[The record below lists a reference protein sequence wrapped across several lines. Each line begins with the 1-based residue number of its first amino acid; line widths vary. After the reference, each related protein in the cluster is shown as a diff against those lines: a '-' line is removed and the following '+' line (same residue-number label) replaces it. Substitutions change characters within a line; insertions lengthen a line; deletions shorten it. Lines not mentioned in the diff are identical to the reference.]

1 MQEAEFM
8 IAVMQM
14 VFAFIFA
21 LGILITFHEFGHYWV
36 ARKCDVKILRFSVG
50 FGRPLWR
57 KEFGRDNTEFII
69 GAVPLGGYVKMLDE
83 REDSVPESERTRA
96 FNNKSLG
103 ERFAIVVAG
112 PLFNFIFAVLAYW
125 IIYVVGVTGL
135 KPLVGSVEEGSV
147 AMQAGFRVDDEITG
161 INGQGT
167 PTWNA
172 ILEKLVGGVI
182 NRSTGTVSVRDTR
195 GYERL
200 LEVDLASISIDA
212 MAQGNLLRLLG
223 IEPVR
228 PAIPAIIG
236 EVANQGAAREA
247 GLVAGDRMVAV
258 GGTPVRDWRH
268 WVELIRAAPGVPLFV
283 RINRDDEYLEIVL
296 TPGEKVSG
304 QGETIGYIG
313 VGLDPDYEVDRSLF
327 AIEAYPPHTALV
339 KGIGKTLDMTV
350 TTLQILGKMIT
361 GQASLKNLSGP
372 VSIAQYAGQTAQLGI
387 VAFLGFLAIVS
398 ISLGVLNLLPVP
410 LLDGGHLF
418 YFFIEFFKGSP
429 VSIPVQ
435 MVGQRIGI
443 MLLFGLMVL
452 AFYNDIIRL
461 AG

>member
-1 MQEAEFM
+1 M
-8 IAVMQM
+8 IGMVQM
-14 VFAFIFA
+14 IFAFIFA

-36 ARKCDVKILRFSVG
+36 ARKCGVKILQFSVG

-57 KEFGRDNTEFII
+57 KEFGTDNTEFII

-83 REDSVPESERTRA
+83 REGFVPEAERTRA
-96 FNNKSLG
+96 FNNKQLG

-135 KPLVGSVEEGSV
+135 KPLVGSVEESSV
-147 AMQAGFRVDDEITG
+147 AMQAGFRVDDEITE

-167 PTWNA
+167 QTWNSA
-172 ILEKLVGGVI
+172 LEKLVGGVI
-182 NRSTGTVSVRDTR
+182 ERSVATVSVRDTR

-200 LEVDLASISIDA
+200 LEVDLASISIDD
-212 MAQGNLLRLLG
+212 MAQGNLLGLLG

-228 PAIPAIIG
+228 PAVPAIIG
-236 EVANQGAAREA
+236 EVTNQGAAREA
-247 GLVAGDRMVAV
+247 GLAAGDRMVAV
-258 GGTPVRDWRH
+258 DGTPVRGWQH
-268 WVELIRAAPGVPLFV
+268 WVELIRAAPGVPLYV
-283 RINRDDEYLEIVL
+283 RIDRDGEYLEIVL
-296 TPGEKVSG
+296 TPGEKVTE
-304 QGETIGYIG
+304 QGDTIGYIG
-313 VGLDPDYEVDRSLF
+313 VGLDPDYDIDRSLF
-327 AIEAYPPHTALV
+327 VIEAYPPHTALV
-339 KGIGKTLDMTV
+339 RGIGKTLDMTV
-350 TTLQILGKMIT
+350 TTLQILGRMIT

-398 ISLGVLNLLPVP
+398 ISLGVLNLLPIP

-418 YFFIEFFKGSP
+418 YFCIEFFKGSP
-429 VSIPVQ
+429 VSVPVQ
-435 MVGQRIGI
+435 LLGQRVGI
-443 MLLFGLMVL
+443 MLLFSLMAL
-452 AFYNDIIRL
+452 AIYNDIIRL

>member
-1 MQEAEFM
+1 M
-8 IAVMQM
+8 IDVVQM
-14 VFAFIFA
+14 IFAFIFA

-83 REDSVPESERTRA
+83 REDTVPGPERTRA

-125 IIYVVGVTGL
+125 IIYVIGISGL
-135 KPLVGSVEEGSV
+135 KPLVGYIEAGSV

-167 PTWNA
+167 PTWNTA
-172 ILEKLVGGVI
+172 LEKLVGGVI
-182 NRSTGTVSVRDTR
+182 DRSIATVSVRDTR

-228 PAIPAIIG
+228 PAVPAIIG

-247 GLVAGDRMVAV
+247 GMVAGDRIVAV
-258 GGTPVRDWRH
+258 DGVPVRSWQH

-283 RINRDDEYLEIVL
+283 RINRDDEYLEIDL
-296 TPGEKVSG
+296 TPGKKLSE

-313 VGLDPDYEVDRSLF
+313 VGLDPDYDVDGSLF
-327 AIEAYPPHTALV
+327 AIETYPPHTALV
-339 KGIGKTLDMTV
+339 KGVGKTLDMTI
-350 TTLQILGKMIT
+350 TTLQILGRMIT

-429 VSIPVQ
+429 VSVPLQ
-435 MVGQRIGI
+435 LLGQRIGI
-443 MLLFGLMVL
+443 MLLLGLMVL
-452 AFYNDIIRL
+452 AFYNDIARL

>member
-1 MQEAEFM
+1 M
-8 IAVMQM
+8 IAVVQM

>member
-1 MQEAEFM
+1 M
-8 IAVMQM
+8 IAVVQM

-167 PTWNA
+167 PTWNTA
-172 ILEKLVGGVI
+172 LEKLVGGVI
-182 NRSTGTVSVRDTR
+182 GHSVGTVSVRDTQ

-200 LEVDLASISIDA
+200 LEVDLSSISIDA

-258 GGTPVRDWRH
+258 GDTPVRDWQH

-296 TPGEKVSG
+296 TPGEKVSE

-313 VGLDPDYEVDRSLF
+313 VGLGPDYDVDRSLF
-327 AIEAYPPHTALV
+327 AIEAYPPYTALV

-372 VSIAQYAGQTAQLGI
+372 VSIAQYAGQTAQLGV

-429 VSIPVQ
+429 VSVPVQ

>member
-8 IAVMQM
+8 IAVVQM

-135 KPLVGSVEEGSV
+135 KPLVGSVEEGSI
-147 AMQAGFRVDDEITG
+147 ALQAGFRVDDEITG

-172 ILEKLVGGVI
+172 TLEKLVGGVI
-182 NRSTGTVSVRDTR
+182 SRSTGTVSVRDTR

-296 TPGEKVSG
+296 TPEEKVSG
-304 QGETIGYIG
+304 QGEAIGYIG

-443 MLLFGLMVL
+443 MLLFGLMGL

>member
-410 LLDGGHLF
+410 LLDGR
-418 YFFIEFFKGSP
+418 SP
-429 VSIPVQ
+429 V
-435 MVGQRIGI
+435 
-443 MLLFGLMVL
+443 LLFHRVFQGQSGIHTRTNGWP
-452 AFYNDIIRL
+452 AYRHYAAIRSYGPCL
-461 AG
+461 L

>member
-1 MQEAEFM
+1 M
-8 IAVMQM
+8 IAVVQM
-14 VFAFIFA
+14 IFAFIFA

-36 ARKCDVKILRFSVG
+36 ARKCGVKILRFSVG

-57 KEFGRDNTEFII
+57 KEFGRDNTEFVV

-83 REDSVPESERTRA
+83 REDTVPEAERTRA
-96 FNNKSLG
+96 FNNKTLG

-125 IIYVVGVTGL
+125 VIYVIGISGL
-135 KPLVGSVEEGSV
+135 KPLVGYVEAGSV

-167 PTWNA
+167 PTWNTA
-172 ILEKLVGGVI
+172 LEQLVGGVI
-182 NRSTGTVSVRDTR
+182 DRGIATVSVRDTR

-228 PAIPAIIG
+228 PAVPAIIG

-247 GLVAGDRMVAV
+247 GMAAGDRIVAV
-258 GGTPVRDWRH
+258 DGVPVRNWQH
-268 WVELIRAAPGVPLFV
+268 WVELIRAAPGVPLLV
-283 RINRDDEYLEIVL
+283 RINRDDGYLEIDL
-296 TPGEKVSG
+296 TPGEKLSE

-313 VGLDPDYEVDRSLF
+313 VGLDPDYDIDGSLF

-350 TTLQILGKMIT
+350 TTLQILGRMVT

-398 ISLGVLNLLPVP
+398 ISLGVLNLLPIP

-429 VSIPVQ
+429 VSVPLQ
-435 MVGQRIGI
+435 LLGQRIGI
-443 MLLFGLMVL
+443 MLLLGLMVL

>member
-1 MQEAEFM
+1 M
-8 IAVMQM
+8 IAVVQM
-14 VFAFIFA
+14 IFAFIFA

-36 ARKCDVKILRFSVG
+36 ARKCGVKILRFSVG

-57 KEFGRDNTEFII
+57 KEFGRDNTEFVV

-83 REDSVPESERTRA
+83 REDTVPESERTRA
-96 FNNKSLG
+96 FNNKTLG

-125 IIYVVGVTGL
+125 VIYVIGISGL
-135 KPLVGSVEEGSV
+135 KPLVGYVEAGSV

-167 PTWNA
+167 PTWNTA
-172 ILEKLVGGVI
+172 LEQLVGGVI
-182 NRSTGTVSVRDTR
+182 DRGIATVSVRDTR

-228 PAIPAIIG
+228 PAVPAIIG

-247 GLVAGDRMVAV
+247 GIAAGDRIVAV
-258 GGTPVRDWRH
+258 DGVPVRNWQH
-268 WVELIRAAPGVPLFV
+268 WVELIRAAPGVPLLV
-283 RINRDDEYLEIVL
+283 RINRDGGYLEIDL
-296 TPGEKVSG
+296 TPGEKLSE

-313 VGLDPDYEVDRSLF
+313 VGLDPDYDIDGSLF

-339 KGIGKTLDMTV
+339 KGIGRTIDMTV
-350 TTLQILGKMIT
+350 TTLQILGRMVT

-398 ISLGVLNLLPVP
+398 ISLGVLNLLPIP

-429 VSIPVQ
+429 VSVPLQ
-435 MVGQRIGI
+435 LLGQRIGI
-443 MLLFGLMVL
+443 MLLLGLMVL

>member
-1 MQEAEFM
+1 M
-8 IAVMQM
+8 IAVVQM
-14 VFAFIFA
+14 IFAFIFA

-36 ARKCDVKILRFSVG
+36 ARKCGVKILRFSVG

-57 KEFGRDNTEFII
+57 KEFGRDNTEFVV

-83 REDSVPESERTRA
+83 REDTVPESERTRA
-96 FNNKSLG
+96 FNNKTLG

-125 IIYVVGVTGL
+125 VIYVIGISGL
-135 KPLVGSVEEGSV
+135 KPLVGYVEAGSV

-167 PTWNA
+167 PTWNTA
-172 ILEKLVGGVI
+172 LEQLVGGVI
-182 NRSTGTVSVRDTR
+182 DRGIATVSVRDTQ

-228 PAIPAIIG
+228 PAVPAIIG

-247 GLVAGDRMVAV
+247 GMAAGDRIVAV
-258 GGTPVRDWRH
+258 DGVPVRNWQH
-268 WVELIRAAPGVPLFV
+268 WVELIRAAPGVPLLV
-283 RINRDDEYLEIVL
+283 RINRDGGYLEIDL
-296 TPGEKVSG
+296 TPGEKLSE

-313 VGLDPDYEVDRSLF
+313 VGLDPDYDIDGSLF

-350 TTLQILGKMIT
+350 TTLQILGRMVT

-398 ISLGVLNLLPVP
+398 ISLGVLNLLPIP

-429 VSIPVQ
+429 VSVPLQ
-435 MVGQRIGI
+435 LLGQRIGI
-443 MLLFGLMVL
+443 MLLLGLMVL

>member
-1 MQEAEFM
+1 M
-8 IAVMQM
+8 IDIVQM
-14 VFAFIFA
+14 IFAFIFA

-57 KEFGRDNTEFII
+57 KEFGRDNTEFIV

-83 REDSVPESERTRA
+83 REDTVPGPERTRA

-125 IIYVVGVTGL
+125 IIYVIGTTGL
-135 KPLVGSVEEGSV
+135 KPLVGYVEAGSV
-147 AMQAGFRVDDEITG
+147 AMQAGFRVDDEVTG
-161 INGQGT
+161 INGQET
-167 PTWNA
+167 PTWNTA
-172 ILEKLVGGVI
+172 LEQLVGGVVDRGI
-182 NRSTGTVSVRDTR
+182 ATVSVRDTR

-228 PAIPAIIG
+228 PVVPAIIG
-236 EVANQGAAREA
+236 KVANQGAAREA
-247 GLVAGDRMVAV
+247 GLVDGDKVV
-258 GGTPVRDWRH
+258 TVDGTPVRNWQH
-268 WVELIRAAPGVPLFV
+268 WVELIRAAPGVPLLV
-283 RINRDDEYLEIVL
+283 RVDRDGDYLEIDL
-296 TPGEKVSG
+296 TPGEKVSEE
-304 QGETIGYIG
+304 GETIGYIG
-313 VGLDPDYEVDRSLF
+313 VGVDPDYDVDGSLF

-339 KGIGKTLDMTV
+339 KGLGKTLDMTV
-350 TTLQILGKMIT
+350 TTLQILGRMIT

-418 YFFIEFFKGSP
+418 YFSIEFFKGSP
-429 VSIPVQ
+429 VSVPIQ
-435 MVGQRIGI
+435 LLGQRIGI
-443 MLLFGLMVL
+443 MLLLGLMVL

>member
-1 MQEAEFM
+1 M
-8 IAVMQM
+8 IAVVQM
-14 VFAFIFA
+14 IFAFIFA

-36 ARKCDVKILRFSVG
+36 ARKCGVKILRFSVG

-57 KEFGRDNTEFII
+57 KEFGRDNTEFVV

-83 REDSVPESERTRA
+83 REDTVPEAERTRA
-96 FNNKSLG
+96 FNNKTLG

-125 IIYVVGVTGL
+125 VIYVIGISGL
-135 KPLVGSVEEGSV
+135 KPLVGYVEAGSV

-167 PTWNA
+167 PTWNTA
-172 ILEKLVGGVI
+172 LEQLVGGVI
-182 NRSTGTVSVRDTR
+182 DRGIATVSVRDTR

-228 PAIPAIIG
+228 PAVPAIIG

-247 GLVAGDRMVAV
+247 GMAAGDRIVAV
-258 GGTPVRDWRH
+258 DGVPVRNWQH
-268 WVELIRAAPGVPLFV
+268 WVELIRAAPGVPLLV
-283 RINRDDEYLEIVL
+283 RINRDDGYLEIDL
-296 TPGEKVSG
+296 TPGEKLSE

-313 VGLDPDYEVDRSLF
+313 VGLDPDYDIDGSLF

-350 TTLQILGKMIT
+350 TTLQILGRMVT

-372 VSIAQYAGQTAQLGI
+372 VSIAQDAGQTAQLGI

-398 ISLGVLNLLPVP
+398 ISLGVLNLLPIP

-429 VSIPVQ
+429 VSVPLQ
-435 MVGQRIGI
+435 LLGQRIGI
-443 MLLFGLMVL
+443 MLLLGLMVL